1 MKEPLN
7 FNLVSKLIEESGI
20 TDFGTAS
27 IYEIATLVSQLENAT
42 GMDFIRME
50 MGVPGLQ
57 SNKLAVE
64 AEIESIQ
71 QGVTSK
77 YPPMAGIPKLKN
89 EASTFIKNFLNIDV
103 SSAPC
108 IPTVGSTQ
116 GSFAVMMVACKREV
130 NKDALLFLD
139 PGFPIQKQQI
149 KILGH
154 KYYGFD
160 VYGYR
165 GDLLKDKIESYLA
178 KGDIGTILYSNPN
191 NPAWICFTE
200 KELQIIA
207 DLANKYDVVVVEDL
221 AYFAMD
227 FRVDLSKPG
236 KAPYQPSIANY
247 TDNYILLVSS
257 SKVFS
262 YAGQRIA
269 LIVVSDY
276 LFTKKFPLLKN
287 SYTTDTFGQALIFGA
302 LAALSSGAPHSAQYA
317 LYSILHNVNNE
328 KYKFLD
334 ELKEYEKRAILLKE
348 LFADFGFRIVYNN
361 DANGKSIA
369 DGFYFTVSYP
379 GLNGVSLVE
388 KLLYYG
394 ISLIPLNITGS
405 SRLEGTRVCVSIVK
419 PEQLPKMKERL
430 ALFVNDNPISI
441 N

>member
-1 MKEPLN
+1 MKEALN
-7 FNLVSKLIEESGI
+7 SKLVSKLIEESGI
-20 TDFGTAS
+20 RDFGTAS
-27 IYEIATLVSQLENAT
+27 IYEIVTLVNQLENVS
-42 GMDFIRME
+42 GVGFIRME
-50 MGVPGLQ
+50 MGVPGFQ
-57 SNKLAVE
+57 SNKLAIE

-71 QGVTSK
+71 QGVTCI
-77 YPPMAGIPKLKN
+77 YPPMAGIPELKN
-89 EASTFIKNFLNIDV
+89 EASTFINKFLNVDV
-103 SSAPC
+103 SPAAC

-116 GSFAVMMVACKREV
+116 GSFAAMMVACKREV
-130 NKDALLFLD
+130 NKDAILFLD
-139 PGFPIQKQQI
+139 PGFPVQKQQI
-149 KILGH
+149 KILGQT
-154 KYYGFD
+154 YYGFD
-160 VYGYR
+160 VYAYR

-178 KGDIGTILYSNPN
+178 KGDVGTILYSNPN

-257 SKVFS
+257 SKVFN

-269 LIVVSDY
+269 LIVVSDD
-276 LFTKKFPLLKN
+276 LFTKKFSLLKN
-287 SYTTDTFGQALIFGA
+287 SYSTDTFGQALIFGA
-302 LAALSSGAPHSAQYA
+302 LAALSSGASHSAQHA

-334 ELKEYEKRAILLKE
+334 ELKEYENRAILLKN
-348 LFADFGFRIVYNN
+348 LFTDFGFSIVYNN

-394 ISLIPLNITGS
+394 ISVIPLNITGS
-405 SRLEGTRVCVSIVK
+405 SRLEGTRVCVSLIK
-419 PEQLPKMKERL
+419 PELLPKMKDRL

>member
-7 FNLVSKLIEESGI
+7 SRLVSKLIEESGI
-20 TDFGTAS
+20 SDFGTAS
-27 IYEIATLVSQLENAT
+27 IFEIATLVSQLEKAS
-42 GMDFIRME
+42 GIDFIRME

-64 AEIESIQ
+64 AEIESIKR
-71 QGVTSK
+71 GVTSI
-77 YPPMAGIPKLKN
+77 YPPMGGIPELKN
-89 EASTFIKNFLNIDV
+89 EASAFVKNFLNIEV
-103 SSAPC
+103 SSAAC

-116 GSFAVMMVACKREV
+116 GSFALMMVACKREI
-130 NKDALLFLD
+130 NKDAMLFLD
-139 PGFPIQKQQI
+139 PGFPVQKQQI

-160 VYGYR
+160 VYAYR

-191 NPAWICFTE
+191 NPAWICFSE

-207 DLANKYDVVVVEDL
+207 DLANKYDVVVAEDL

-257 SKVFS
+257 SKIFN

-269 LIVVSDY
+269 LLVVSDY
-276 LFTKKFPLLKN
+276 LFNKKFPLLKN
-287 SYTTDTFGQALIFGA
+287 TYATDTFGQAFIFGA

-348 LFADFGFRIVYNN
+348 LFADFGFRLVYNN
-361 DANGKSIA
+361 DANG
-369 DGFYFTVSYP
+369 
-379 GLNGVSLVE
+379 N
-388 KLLYYG
+388 
-394 ISLIPLNITGS
+394 IS
-405 SRLEGTRVCVSIVK
+405 C
-419 PEQLPKMKERL
+419 
-430 ALFVNDNPISI
+430 
-441 N
+441 

>member
-7 FNLVSKLIEESGI
+7 SKLVSKLIEESGI
-20 TDFGTAS
+20 SDFGTAS
-27 IYEIATLVSQLENAT
+27 IFEIATLVSQLEKAS
-42 GMDFIRME
+42 GIDFIRME

-71 QGVTSK
+71 QGVTSI
-77 YPPMAGIPKLKN
+77 YPPIGGIPKLKN
-89 EASTFIKNFLNIDV
+89 EASAFVKNFLNIEV
-103 SSAPC
+103 SPAAC

-116 GSFAVMMVACKREV
+116 GSFAVMMVACKREI
-130 NKDALLFLD
+130 NKDAMLFLD

-160 VYGYR
+160 VYAYR

-178 KGDIGTILYSNPN
+178 KGDIATILYSNPN

-207 DLANKYDVVVVEDL
+207 DLANKYDVVVAEDL

-257 SKVFS
+257 SKIFN

-287 SYTTDTFGQALIFGA
+287 TYATDTFGQALTFGA

-328 KYKFLD
+328 KYNFLD

-348 LFADFGFRIVYNN
+348 LFADFGFRLVYNN
-361 DANGKSIA
+361 DANGKSLA

-405 SRLEGTRVCVSIVK
+405 SRLEGTRVCVSSFK
-419 PEQLPKMKERL
+419 PGQLPKMKERL
-430 ALFVNDNPISI
+430 ALFVNDNPIS
-441 N
+441 NN

>member
-1 MKEPLN
+1 MKEALN
-7 FNLVSKLIEESGI
+7 NNLVSKLIEESGI
-20 TDFGTAS
+20 TDFDTAS
-27 IYEIATLVSQLENAT
+27 IYELATLVSQMESAC
-42 GMDFIRME
+42 GIDFIRMD
-50 MGVPGLQ
+50 MGIPDLQ

-64 AEIESIQ
+64 AEIESIK
-71 QGVTSK
+71 QGVTSQ
-77 YPPMAGIPKLKN
+77 YPPMSGIPLLKN
-89 EASTFIKNFLNIDV
+89 EASTFVKNFLNIDV
-103 SSAPC
+103 SPAAC

-116 GSFAVMMVACKREV
+116 GSFAAMMVACKREV
-130 NKDALLFLD
+130 NKDAMLFLD
-139 PGFPIQKQQI
+139 PGFPVQKQQI

-160 VYGYR
+160 VYAYR
-165 GDLLKDKIESYLA
+165 GDLLKDKIESYLS

-207 DLANKYDVVVVEDL
+207 DLANKYDVVVIEDL

-257 SKVFS
+257 SKIFS

-287 SYTTDTFGQALIFGA
+287 SYEIDSFGKALIFGA
-302 LAALSSGAPHSAQYA
+302 LAALSSGAPHSSQYA

-328 KYKFLD
+328 TYKFLD
-334 ELKEYEKRAILLKE
+334 ELKEYEKRAILLKK
-348 LFADFGFRIVYNN
+348 LFADFGFKIVYDN

-369 DGFYFTVSYP
+369 DGFYFTISFP
-379 GLNGVSLVE
+379 GLNGVRLVE
-388 KLLYYG
+388 KLLHYG
-394 ISLIPLNITGS
+394 ISLIPLHITGS
-405 SRLEGTRVCVSIVK
+405 SRLEGTRVCVSRIK
-419 PEQLPKMKERL
+419 PEHLPKMKERL